1 MILCSPK
8 FLFSIQ
14 RVCTL
19 PLSFNFLMISL
30 LFLMPD
36 LNSTV
41 ARKEAVKKHHQG
53 WRAVVTFGTC
63 GIYDLKRTMCHDGFS
78 SPLKFCLTLT
88 TGDHTI
94 PKNLISFFFPFSFV
108 FSSVNMRM
116 IFLLRR
122 PHLLVCNKRLTFLVA
137 V

>member
-1 MILCSPK
+1 
-8 FLFSIQ
+8 
-14 RVCTL
+14 
-19 PLSFNFLMISL
+19 
-30 LFLMPD
+30 MPD

-53 WRAVVTFGTC
+53 WRAAVTFGTC

-108 FSSVNMRM
+108 FSFSYGNRYMEFSNGDCRSVWFFF
-116 IFLLRR
+116 FLSVHFVDTNINLLNKGPEAGGHSKVRCLRV
-122 PHLLVCNKRLTFLVA
+122 LALIIQ
-137 V
+137 